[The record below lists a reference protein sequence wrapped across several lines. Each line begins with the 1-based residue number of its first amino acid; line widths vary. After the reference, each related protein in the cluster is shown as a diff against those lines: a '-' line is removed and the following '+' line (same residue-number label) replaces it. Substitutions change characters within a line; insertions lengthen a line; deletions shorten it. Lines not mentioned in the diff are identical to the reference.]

1 MNWLKPIT
9 MAGTIADLVPLSP
22 SHLEDLAEAV
32 SDGELWKL
40 WYTFIPEPDHM
51 LAEIER
57 RLKLEGEGSM
67 LPFSVL
73 EKVSGKVVGMTTYM
87 NLDPAARRLEIGSTW
102 YRKGVQGT
110 GLNWDC
116 KAMLLSYAFEE
127 LDCVAVEFRTSFF
140 NHQSRRAIEKLGAK
154 LDGVLRNHTRHANG
168 TMRDTCVYSIIE
180 SEWPTVKAHLSHLKQ
195 AYGNRDKK
203 I

>member
-73 EKVSGKVVGMTTYM
+73 EKVSGKVVGMTTY
-87 NLDPAARRLEIGSTW
+87 
-102 YRKGVQGT
+102 
-110 GLNWDC
+110 
-116 KAMLLSYAFEE
+116 
-127 LDCVAVEFRTSFF
+127 
-140 NHQSRRAIEKLGAK
+140 
-154 LDGVLRNHTRHANG
+154 
-168 TMRDTCVYSIIE
+168 
-180 SEWPTVKAHLSHLKQ
+180 
-195 AYGNRDKK
+195 
-203 I
+203 